1 MELSKV
7 LSGSY
12 EEWQGLAPDLSMA
25 DLEMNLQPVK
35 AVRGPEEQQ
44 RTYQRFHVTHYSRP
58 VPPHKVDAWCAVGQ
72 EMVNILECAEPL
84 MPDLEGTLKQ
94 YAPPD
99 LLLPDLRYAAGMRV
113 WDYVYPSR
121 GITFSIGEPFPPAP
135 PSPRR
140 AIFLQL
146 FPAAS
151 IQFYLT
157 DVGSG
162 IAVRPDVWPETAPT
176 SFNPCTA
183 GKR

>member
-1 MELSKV
+1 MHLSKI

-12 EEWQGLAPDLSMA
+12 EEWQGLAPDLSVVE
-25 DLEMNLQPVK
+25 LEMNLRPVK
-35 AVRGPEEQQ
+35 AMRESEEQQ

-72 EMVNILECAEPL
+72 EMVNILECVEPL

-94 YAPPD
+94 YGPPD

-157 DVGSG
+157 DVGSN

-176 SFNPCTA
+176 SFNPCMA